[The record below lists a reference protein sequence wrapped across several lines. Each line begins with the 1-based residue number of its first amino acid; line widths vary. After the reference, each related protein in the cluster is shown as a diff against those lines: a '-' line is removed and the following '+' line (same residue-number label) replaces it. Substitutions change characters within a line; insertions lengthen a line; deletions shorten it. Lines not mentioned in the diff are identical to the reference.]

1 MLNQKWAEPR
11 PNFGKPTTTGLYTK
25 TELRYKKT
33 YSNPPKNPNL
43 QTESST
49 QHLKLGAQVVSQ
61 HSLGSMNRK

>member
-11 PNFGKPTTTGLYTK
+11 PNFGKPTTTGLSTK
-25 TELRYKKT
+25 TELRYKK
-33 YSNPPKNPNL
+33 NLFDPPKNPNL